1 MKTLLLVLSLLSA
14 VVALADVGI
23 ASAQANK
30 SGSIDLDYT
39 PRTPAVQKVP
49 PRKIEEDTTQA
60 LNEIDRQRTDRMLR
74 DSQPNPSSRPDL
86 DRDVTQGIQ
95 SRGLGR

>member
-1 MKTLLLVLSLLSA
+1 MKTLLLVLSLLLA
-14 VVALADVGI
+14 GAGLAD
-23 ASAQANK
+23 AQTTK
-30 SGSIDLDYT
+30 PSGSIDLEYK
-39 PRTPAVQKVP
+39 PRTPALQKVP

-74 DSQPNPSSRPDL
+74 DSQPNPMRRPDL
-86 DRDVTQGIQ
+86 DHDVTQGIQ

>member
-1 MKTLLLVLSLLSA
+1 MKTLLLALSLL
-14 VVALADVGI
+14 LAGAGI
-23 ASAQANK
+23 VSAQATK
-30 SGSIDLDYT
+30 PGSIDLEYK
-39 PRTPAVQKVP
+39 PRTPPLQKVP

-74 DSQPNPSSRPDL
+74 DSQPNPSRRPDL